1 MRSTSGGGAQQGR
14 RAGGQGGERRW
25 ACDRSSQVG
34 DVQRFVGDFEDLS
47 SLRTVEA
54 RRDFTATR
62 LLKRQIRAG
71 AEDAGAAQTRTAREP
86 GGRQRLPPRR
96 RGAGGTRVSARPPPA
111 GRTPRTTR
119 TRLSSVSCLASGRE
133 WGRRRRNGPDR
144 RAYAGNEYST
154 LPCKTVARERREYI
168 ARATVYSHRCR
179 APAGAPSKPGR
190 APGVSGEV
198 LVRAVMCAGARRP
211 SEGGKETV
219 GPCGEG
225 PDMSTRVHEISAR
238 PDLRHAPN
246 TAAAVEPP
254 HRGRH
259 RTHWQPQ
266 HVQHGRWRH
275 TFAASASTFRS
286 GSVAR

>member
-1 MRSTSGGGAQQGR
+1 VP
-14 RAGGQGGERRW
+14 
-25 ACDRSSQVG
+25 DR
-34 DVQRFVGDFEDLS
+34 
-47 SLRTVEA
+47 
-54 RRDFTATR
+54 
-62 LLKRQIRAG
+62 
-71 AEDAGAAQTRTAREP
+71 
-86 GGRQRLPPRR
+86 RR
-96 RGAGGTRVSARPPPA
+96 RGGPRVPRVPVSPLFHVWRVAGSGAGGGGTDQTDEPTPA
-111 GRTPRTTR
+111 
-119 TRLSSVSCLASGRE
+119 
-133 WGRRRRNGPDR
+133 
-144 RAYAGNEYST
+144 NEYCT

-179 APAGAPSKPGR
+179 APAGAPSKSGR

-211 SEGGKETV
+211 TEGDKETV
-219 GPCGEG
+219 GLCGGG

-266 HVQHGRWRH
+266 HGQHGRWRH